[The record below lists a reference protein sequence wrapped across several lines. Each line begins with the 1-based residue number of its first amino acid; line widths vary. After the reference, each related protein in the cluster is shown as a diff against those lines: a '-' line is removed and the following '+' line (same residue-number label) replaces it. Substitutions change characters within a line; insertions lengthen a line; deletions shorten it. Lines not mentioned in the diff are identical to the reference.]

1 MGETDIRIEVF
12 QRVRKVVA
20 EVLKVSEDGITPES
34 RYTEDLHLDS
44 FDNLSLMM
52 ALEDEFDRSI
62 EDESALQLTTVGE
75 TVDFIIRQADRINEA
90 AAAAPPASS
99 TTLAS

>member
-1 MGETDIRIEVF
+1 MGETDIRAEVF

-20 EVLKVSEDGITPES
+20 EVLKIGEDRIALES

-44 FDNLSLMM
+44 FDNLSLLM

-62 EDESALQLTTVGE
+62 EDEGALQMTTVGE
-75 TVDFIIRQADRINEA
+75 TVDFILRQADRAVNDGA
-90 AAAAPPASS
+90 ASPAAS